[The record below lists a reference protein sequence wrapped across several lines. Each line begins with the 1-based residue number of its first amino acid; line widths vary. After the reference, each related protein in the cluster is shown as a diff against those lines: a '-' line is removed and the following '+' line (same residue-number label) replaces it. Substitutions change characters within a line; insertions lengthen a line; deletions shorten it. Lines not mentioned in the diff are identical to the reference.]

1 MKIANYSFDRAS
13 FVRQLIILLTP
24 LTLGILEIW
33 HPVGVANRSA
43 FESIVPKVDW
53 WLTLH
58 LLQLPLFGLLALSV
72 VLMLRKL
79 HCWAATIARIGM
91 GFFVVFYIA
100 LDSITGI
107 ASGLLIRNARDFS
120 PEIQAFVSQQI
131 NLLFFNPITG
141 GNTFSVVGVL
151 GAFGW
156 TIGTIA
162 AAIALSK
169 AGAERIPVALLIL
182 AAILFGLSH
191 APPTGSI
198 GLILF
203 FFAVVRLDSHIW
215 NPEPN
220 ETPSIEDLSYQT
232 AKNL

>member
-1 MKIANYSFDRAS
+1 MQEFDRAS
-13 FVRQLIILLTP
+13 FVRQSIILLIP

-33 HPVGVANRSA
+33 HPVGVGNRSA

-58 LLQLPLFGLLALSV
+58 LLQLPLFGLLALSA

-79 HCWAATIARIGM
+79 HDRAATIARIRM

-100 LDSITGI
+100 LDSIAGI
-107 ASGLLIRNARDFS
+107 ASGLLIRNARDFP
-120 PEIQAFVSQQI
+120 PEVKAFVSQQI
-131 NLLFFNPITG
+131 DLLFFNPITG
-141 GNTFSVVGVL
+141 GNTFSVIGVL

-156 TIGTIA
+156 TIGTIAA

-191 APPTGSI
+191 APPTGPI
-198 GLILF
+198 GLFLF
-203 FFAVVRLDSHIW
+203 FFAVIRFDSHIW
-215 NPEPN
+215 NEDSSE
-220 ETPSIEDLSYQT
+220 ETS
-232 AKNL
+232 NR